1 MNVPYVKQFDSTGT
15 LTNPIEKF
23 YHNESPN
30 RKQRRSGLKKQRFH
44 GESSNLHLAVTP
56 MGTYIKFRQQICV
69 GRSMFG
75 RPIFKVIEHYLQK

>member
-1 MNVPYVKQFDSTGT
+1 MNVPYVKQFDSNGT

-30 RKQRRSGLKKQRFH
+30 RRQRRSGLKKQRFH

-56 MGTYIKFRQQICV
+56 MGTYIKFRQNIFI
-69 GRSMFG
+69 GYGMFDT
-75 RPIFKVIEHYLQK
+75 PIVKVIEHYKQK